1 MTRTPKLDEI
11 FTAAESKFQ
20 KHGEAKNTEKDLLH
34 IIACTLDVV
43 RPLVD
48 IIEGVN
54 RGQLTP
60 ADVKERAIDALSLL
74 GNAVAHT
81 SQIRRKRI
89 LKVCNPDTASLAENK
104 ELYLKSPPMLCGEG
118 FEQKMKER
126 AGRGCESSPQKPGH
140 LPTEAAV
147 PVSLERL
154 PLLAPKRRRLWTQV
168 KASGISKEF
177 RPLPTKDLHLPE
189 GQVKERVQS
198 GQQLVNTPGFNVQKK
213 EFFKC

>member
-1 MTRTPKLDEI
+1 MLTRAITSTLDNSTRREIRGRYPVPETDLTRTPKLDEI

-20 KHGEAKNTEKDLLH
+20 KHGEAKNTEKGLLH

-89 LKVCNPDTASLAENK
+89 LKVCNPDIASLAENK
-104 ELYLKSPPMLCGEG
+104 EL
-118 FEQKMKER
+118 
-126 AGRGCESSPQKPGH
+126 
-140 LPTEAAV
+140 
-147 PVSLERL
+147 
-154 PLLAPKRRRLWTQV
+154 
-168 KASGISKEF
+168 
-177 RPLPTKDLHLPE
+177 
-189 GQVKERVQS
+189 
-198 GQQLVNTPGFNVQKK
+198 
-213 EFFKC
+213 